1 LFCAQIIAARNANL
15 TLMSLLID
23 IGGFSVNV
31 RECIRHYTPLHEAVR
46 HNVVASAKFLL
57 DRGAD
62 TALISV
68 SPMSRSL
75 AAMRGE
81 LRSPRRGFFKEAA
94 SPHCLFSGREG
105 GRAGPPA
112 WLPKYPLC

>member
-1 LFCAQIIAARNANL
+1 
-15 TLMSLLID
+15 MSLLID

-75 AAMRGE
+75 AAMRGK
-81 LRSPRRGFFKEAA
+81 LRSPPHPPCRCAGLFKEAA
-94 SPHCLFSGREG
+94 SPQ
-105 GRAGPPA
+105 
-112 WLPKYPLC
+112 